1 MKKILAL
8 LMIFAVSL
16 SLFACGKVD
25 GDGKEN
31 TTGNTPAVDKTEDTT
46 AEVTTAAGMKKAD
59 DRNGP
64 PDNNPEFITLPLP
77 TGYK

>member
-31 TTGNTPAVDKTEDTT
+31 TTGNTAQGRGENGFSAMQIKMPALHFHAKRAMECEAPASTVWKS
-46 AEVTTAAGMKKAD
+46 
-59 DRNGP
+59 
-64 PDNNPEFITLPLP
+64 
-77 TGYK
+77 

>member
-16 SLFACGKVD
+16 SLFACGKAD

-31 TTGNTPAVDKTEDTT
+31 TTGNTAAVDK
-46 AEVTTAAGMKKAD
+46 MKTHQPK
-59 DRNGP
+59 
-64 PDNNPEFITLPLP
+64 
-77 TGYK
+77 